1 MESVGIYFC
10 HTGACCAW
18 PMEAYNPADLPG
30 EDHAAIQERFYRDAR
45 RDGLGEDDAREAA
58 SQFYLHWLARAW
70 ARLPIPRGDHARA
83 YYSVRAYA
91 RRSFWHGFT
100 GQRRQ
105 ARGKRIPR
113 GSDGK
118 PVKMSVKAIA
128 EGEIQARERARERA
142 AYTPAMVAEAVERI
156 AKSPALGRK
165 AYRLAKRL
173 GLPGVRE
180 LVREA
185 CGFAAE

>member
-1 MESVGIYFC
+1 MENVGIYFA

-18 PMEAYNPADLPG
+18 PMEPYNPADLPG
-30 EDHAAIQERFYRDAR
+30 EDHAAIQGRFYRDAR
-45 RDGLGEDDAREAA
+45 RDGIGEEEAREVA
-58 SQFYLHWLARAW
+58 SQFYLHWLSRNW
-70 ARLPIPRGDHARA
+70 AGRQIPRGDHARA
-83 YYSVRAYA
+83 YHSVRAYA
-91 RRSFWHGFT
+91 RRSGWHGFT
-100 GQRRQ
+100 GERRQ

-118 PVKMSVKAIA
+118 PVKVSVKAIA
-128 EGEIQARERARERA
+128 EGEIQARERARARA

-156 AKSPALGRK
+156 AHSPALGRK

>member
-1 MESVGIYFC
+1 MNANIYFC
-10 HTGACCAW
+10 HRGACCAW
-18 PMEAYNPADLPG
+18 PMEPYAPDDLPP
-30 EDHAAIQERFYRDAR
+30 EDHAAIRERFARDAR
-45 RDGLGEDDAREAA
+45 RDGIGEEEAEEVA
-58 SQFYLHWLARAW
+58 SQFYLHWLAREW
-70 ARLPIPRGDHARA
+70 GRLAIPRGDHARA

-91 RRSFWHGFT
+91 RRSNWHGFT

-105 ARGKRIPR
+105 ARGKRVPL

-118 PVKMSVKAIA
+118 PVKMTVRAIA
-128 EGEIQARERARERA
+128 AGEIEARERARERA

-156 AKSPALGRK
+156 GRSPALGRK

>member
-1 MESVGIYFC
+1 MENASLYFC
-10 HTGACCAW
+10 HTGASCLW
-18 PMEAYNPADLPG
+18 PMEPYDPADLPG
-30 EDHAAIQERFYRDAR
+30 EDHAAIREKLVRDAR
-45 RDGLGEDDAREAA
+45 RDGLGEEAA
-58 SQFYLHWLARAW
+58 EEAGSQFYAHWLGRNWGA
-70 ARLPIPRGDHARA
+70 LKIPRGDHARA
-83 YYSVRAYA
+83 YFSVRAYA
-91 RRSFWHGFT
+91 RKSHWHGFT
-100 GQRRQ
+100 GQRRA
-105 ARGKRIPR
+105 ARGKRIPL

-118 PVKMSVKAIA
+118 PVRMTVRAIA

-142 AYTPAMVAEAVERI
+142 AYTPPMVAEAVERI
-156 AKSPALGRK
+156 AHSPALGRK